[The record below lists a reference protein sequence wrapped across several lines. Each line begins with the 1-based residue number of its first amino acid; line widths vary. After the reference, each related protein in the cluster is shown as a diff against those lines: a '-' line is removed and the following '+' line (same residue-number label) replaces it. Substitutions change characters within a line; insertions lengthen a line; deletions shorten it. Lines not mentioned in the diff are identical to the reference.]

1 MNTQNLVDSI
11 VVPPDR
17 GSEVMSLVVCSLE
30 AWGEVRRRIR
40 ILVDELVDLDPSLR
54 VLFVAPAIDIPHEL
68 RSGRLGDLTGPRL
81 AEVHPRIHV
90 LRPRKWLP
98 RLVGPFADRS
108 LQRQVLD
115 AVDELGLHRPLLW
128 INDASYASLAVR
140 TGWPSLYDITDDW
153 LLAPLAPRQ
162 RDRLMAD
169 EALLMEHSQEVVVC
183 SPELAR
189 SRGTNRAVELIPNG
203 VDVDLFR
210 TSRPRPADLPP
221 SPVALYV
228 GTLHTWRI
236 DIPLVL
242 ELAGA
247 RPDLQ
252 VVLVG
257 PNSLPRDVTDRLER
271 APNIAVL
278 GARPYDRIPAYM
290 QHADVVIIPH
300 LVDRFTESLDPIKAY
315 ECLAAG
321 RPTVATP
328 VAGFRE
334 LGPPIVTADRSRF
347 VEATSTALAAAGP
360 AGLPGRFDGAPIP
373 TWHDRAAAMAS
384 LMVRAREEGR
394 SR

>member
-1 MNTQNLVDSI
+1 
-11 VVPPDR
+11 
-17 GSEVMSLVVCSLE
+17 MSLVVCSLE
-30 AWGEVRRRIR
+30 SWGEVRRRIR
-40 ILVDELVDLDPSLR
+40 ILVDELVELDPSLH
-54 VLFVAPAIDIPHEL
+54 VLFVAPALDIPHEL
-68 RSGRLGDLTGPRL
+68 RSGRVADITGPRL
-81 AEVHPRIHV
+81 TKVHPRIHV

-98 RLVGPFADRS
+98 RLIGPFADRS
-108 LQRQVLD
+108 LERQVLD
-115 AVDELGLHRPLLW
+115 AVAELGLERPLLW
-128 INDASYASLAVR
+128 INDASYASFAIR

-162 RDRLMAD
+162 RNRLMAD
-169 EALLMEHSQEVVVC
+169 ERLLLEHSQEVVVC

-189 SRGTNRAVELIPNG
+189 SRGASRPVELIPNG
-203 VDVDLFR
+203 VDLDLFR
-210 TSRPRPADLPP
+210 TARPRPADLPA

-242 ELAGA
+242 ELAA
-247 RPDLQ
+247 AHPDLQ

-257 PNSLPRDVTDRLER
+257 PNSLPREMTDRLEGV
-271 APNIAVL
+271 PNIHVL
-278 GARPYDRIPAYM
+278 GARPYDQIPAYL

-300 LVDRFTESLDPIKAY
+300 LVDQFTESLDPIKAY

-321 RPTVATP
+321 RPTVSTP

-347 VEATSTALAAAGP
+347 VEATSSALATAGP
-360 AGLPGRFDGAPIP
+360 AGHPAAPGGAPIP
-373 TWHDRAAAMAS
+373 TWHDRAEAMAS
-384 LMVRAREEGR
+384 LMVRARKEGE